1 MDWASR
7 LQTSAMILGGALITA
22 FAGVVYVPSALA
34 FPHRA
39 QIGDVSVYS
48 VEPIP
53 PKMATILAKADKLT
67 AASPLSASLGARA
80 IYITDGGWRWTLL
93 SQPMSSGAF
102 ALTRPLSRNIVVN
115 RSSLTRD
122 EVRNGAGPGGRRS
135 LTSTIAHET
144 THLLINRHYGLIGA
158 LRLTSRNVE
167 GYCDHVAQESSLSAQ
182 EVAQLRR
189 SGQSPPA
196 LHYYQARLDVE
207 RRLATGTDLDQ
218 VLRN

>member
-1 MDWASR
+1 MGWTSR
-7 LQTSAMILGGALITA
+7 LQTSATILGGALITA

-53 PKMATILAKADKLT
+53 HEMATILAKADKLT
-67 AASPLSASLGARA
+67 AASPLSASLGVRA

-115 RSSLTRD
+115 HSSLTWD
-122 EVRNGAGPGGRRS
+122 EVRNGPGRRRS
-135 LTSTIAHET
+135 LSGTIAHET
-144 THLLINRHYGLIGA
+144 THLLITRHYGLIGA
-158 LRLTSRNVE
+158 LRLPSQNVE

-207 RRLATGTDLDQ
+207 RKLAAGTDLDQ